1 MEHSKRHYLAKS
13 RQVLEIDDKEKLFKL
28 LHEQRAELTKLSVG
42 FGRKRMTF
50 LAGKT
55 PNKDKKA
62 IRNTRKNIARIL
74 TRLSQLRQQEK
85 RANK

>member
-1 MEHSKRHYLAKS
+1 MEHSKTHYLAKS
-13 RQVLEIDDKEKLFKL
+13 REVLQLDDKNKLRQL
-28 LHEQRAELTKLSVG
+28 LQEQRAELTKLSVG

-55 PNKDKKA
+55 PFKNKKA

-85 RANK
+85 RAEK